1 MLGGANYFLHIN
13 SKCLPYLWTMA
24 SARAG
29 CTAKQ
34 KAKENKG

>member
-1 MLGGANYFLHIN
+1 MLGGANYFL
-13 SKCLPYLWTMA
+13 SDSEYLPYLWTMA
-24 SARAG
+24 STRAG